1 MSTQNRPLAVK
12 EEEIM
17 FTNNWDTGPFLIP
30 LPKVNLKYVTNLK
43 IKADFM
49 QFSERI
55 TGENPCNFGDSQKI
69 VIPQRAS
76 LTNIGKLHIMT
87 FENLN

>member
-1 MSTQNRPLAVK
+1 
-12 EEEIM
+12 M
-17 FTNNWDTGPFLIP
+17 FINNWDTGPFLIP

-55 TGENPCNFGDSQKI
+55 TGENPCSFGDSQKI
-69 VIPQRAS
+69 VIP
-76 LTNIGKLHIMT
+76 
-87 FENLN
+87 